1 MAESGLRT
9 PSSNIDQC
17 RSAAWKRNE
26 AGDGEH
32 DSTDNSGT
40 SRREER
46 GQWFQPAEREGD
58 DAEDGDDRDN
68 AANGGQQG
76 EGGVSDE

>member
-32 DSTDNSGT
+32 DSTDDSGT
-40 SRREER
+40 SRREEL
-46 GQWFQPAEREGD
+46 GQRFQPAEREGD
-58 DAEDGDDRDN
+58 DADDSDDNDN
-68 AANGGQQG
+68 AANGASMARGA
-76 EGGVSDE
+76 